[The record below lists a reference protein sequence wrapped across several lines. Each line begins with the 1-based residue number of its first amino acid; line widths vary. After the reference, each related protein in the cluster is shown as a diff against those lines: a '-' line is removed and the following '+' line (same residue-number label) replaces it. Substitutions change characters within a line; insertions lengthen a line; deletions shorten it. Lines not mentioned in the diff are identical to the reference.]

1 MHKVKVS
8 RRYGNL
14 FVASVIQIDSF
25 GERQVFPQSKIPIV
39 FRTDAT
45 ARMVAKMALE
55 AAVSNGEQEKHFL
68 FVEDCL
74 VCSSTKEVLEEIV
87 SLWKRQSVSLG
98 VVEIKN
104 EVDQKHNYEAGTDI
118 VLKAI
123 YRNGI

>member
-55 AAVSNGEQEKHFL
+55 AAVFNGEQEKHFL
-68 FVEDCL
+68 FVGDCL
-74 VCSSTKEVLEEIV
+74 VCSSTMEVLEEIV

-98 VVEIKN
+98 GVEIKN
-104 EVDQKHNYEAGTDI
+104 KIDQKHNYEAGSDI

>member
-25 GERQVFPQSKIPIV
+25 GERQIFPQSKIPIV

-68 FVEDCL
+68 FVEGCL
-74 VCSSTKEVLEEIV
+74 VCSSAKEVLEEIV
-87 SLWKRQSVSLG
+87 SLWKRQGVSLG
-98 VVEIKN
+98 AVEIKN

>member
-1 MHKVKVS
+1 MHKMKVS

-14 FVASVIQIDSF
+14 FVASVIHIDSF
-25 GERQVFPQSKIPIV
+25 GERKVFPQSKIPIV

-45 ARMVAKMALE
+45 ARMIAKMALKAE
-55 AAVSNGEQEKHFL
+55 VSDSEQEKLSL
-68 FVEDCL
+68 FVEGCL
-74 VCSSTKEVLEEIV
+74 VCSSTKEVLEEVV
-87 SLWKRQSVSLG
+87 SLWKKQSVSIG

-104 EVDQKHNYEAGTDI
+104 EVVQKHNDEAGSDI

>member
-14 FVASVIQIDSF
+14 FVASVIRIDSF

-45 ARMVAKMALE
+45 ARAVAKMALE
-55 AAVSNGEQEKHFL
+55 ATVYKSDQEKYFL
-68 FVEDCL
+68 FVEGCL
-74 VCSSTKEVLEEIV
+74 VCSSAKVVLEEIV
-87 SLWKRQSVSLG
+87 SLWQRQSINLG
-98 VVEIKN
+98 SVEIKN
-104 EVDQKHNYEAGTDI
+104 QVDQKHNFNSGSDI